1 MDRGRRQFIPVRL
14 EDSGRRILGC
24 NIIVAV
30 MTQRIARRSFM
41 AGSLGLAAQAA
52 VHHTDIVQ
60 REPGV
65 RLKLGLNAYSFD
77 KQLRAGS
84 MTLADAV
91 LFCAQHNVDALDA
104 TGYYFPGYP
113 KVPSDD
119 YIYGLK
125 RTAFVNGVAISGTGV
140 RNNFA
145 VADAAARKA
154 DVQMVKDWIVV
165 ASKLGAPVIRVF
177 SGPQRPEG
185 HSFDEIV
192 NWMVAD
198 FKECAAFGKEH
209 GVVVGLQQ
217 HNDCLKTA
225 NETIGVIQ
233 AVDSE
238 WFGSILDIGSLRQ
251 GDPYAEI
258 AKVVPYA
265 VSWQIKEAV
274 GRDGKEE
281 PTDLGKIK
289 AIIDRSGYRGYVPFE
304 ALGAGDPGPRI
315 MAFLEKIRKEF
326 AL

>member
-1 MDRGRRQFIPVRL
+1 M
-14 EDSGRRILGC
+14 S
-24 NIIVAV
+24 NIIY
-30 MTQRIARRSFM
+30 RRRFL
-41 AGSLGLAAQAA
+41 AGSLGLAALATA
-52 VHHTDIVQ
+52 HANEKVL

-65 RLKLGLNAYSFD
+65 KLKLGLNAYSFD

-91 LFCAQHNVDALDA
+91 HFCAQQGVDALDT

-113 KVPSDD
+113 KVPTDE
-119 YIYGLK
+119 YIYNLK

-154 DVQMVKDWIVV
+154 DIQMVKDWIVV

-185 HSFDEIV
+185 HSFDAVME
-192 NWMVAD
+192 WMVAD
-198 FKECAAFGKEH
+198 FRECAAFGKQH

-225 NETIGVIQ
+225 DETIRVIN

-238 WFGSILDIGSLRQ
+238 WFGSILDVGSLRQ

-258 AKVVPYA
+258 EKVVPYA
-265 VSWQIKEAV
+265 VSWQIKEQV
-274 GRDGKEE
+274 GRNGQEE
-281 PTDLGKIK
+281 PTDLRKIK

-304 ALGAGDPGPRI
+304 ALGAGDPKPKI
-315 MAFLEKIRKEF
+315 ISFLEKIRKDF